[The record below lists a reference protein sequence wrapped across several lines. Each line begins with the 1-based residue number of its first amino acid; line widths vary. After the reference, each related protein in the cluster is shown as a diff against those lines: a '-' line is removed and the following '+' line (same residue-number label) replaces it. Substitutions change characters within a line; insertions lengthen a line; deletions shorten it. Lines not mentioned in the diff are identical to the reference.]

1 MKLDQLR
8 KIIREEVRA
17 AIKDE
22 LSEVLT
28 EAVKIASEPSQMK
41 PAPQPGTSD
50 WSAAKK
56 PSRQDLAELIGLPPT
71 PKPTN
76 LEFGKKGDPISEMLN
91 MTQKQMTP
99 EEYSN
104 VVGGTGAVKPNFAS
118 QQAANMGMTSVEGM
132 QGDLD
137 ISQLSFVKKAKSVLD
152 LANKKSSGVL
162 N

>member
-1 MKLDQLR
+1 MKLEQLR
-8 KIIREEVRA
+8 LIIREEVRS
-17 AIKDE
+17 AIKEE

-28 EAVKIASEPSQMK
+28 EAVKIASEPSQLQ

-56 PSRQDLAELIGLPPT
+56 PTKKELAEMIGLPPT

-76 LEFGKKGDPISEMLN
+76 LDFGKKGDPIAEMLN

-99 EEYSN
+99 QEYNN
-104 VVGGTGAVKPNFAS
+104 VIGGTGAIKPNFAS
-118 QQAANMGMTSVEGM
+118 QQAANMGMNSVEAM

-152 LANKKSSGVL
+152 LANKKR
-162 N
+162 